1 MKNKQMLEEGKE
13 ALERTLLMM
22 KYDMKKTLT
31 ENVEVINEQANE
43 ISAGDLEDIVDD
55 AVDILD
61 RDVETSD
68 MQKLIDLM
76 KTESLIILA
85 NILHS
90 TFKIEIRQA
99 LGHTLRDRNTWLP
112 IQILLSQR
120 IIKSTSKNF
129 TKARSFMNWFHRC
142 IQFSSHN

>member
-1 MKNKQMLEEGKE
+1 MKNKKILEEGKE
-13 ALERTLLMM
+13 ALNRTLLMM
-22 KYDMKKTLT
+22 NYDMKKTLT

-76 KTESLIILA
+76 KT
-85 NILHS
+85 NI
-90 TFKIEIRQA
+90 F
-99 LGHTLRDRNTWLP
+99 G
-112 IQILLSQR
+112 
-120 IIKSTSKNF
+120 KNF
-129 TKARSFMNWFHRC
+129 KK
-142 IQFSSHN
+142 

>member
-1 MKNKQMLEEGKE
+1 MLAHQAALYVISAEGSQGISN
-13 ALERTLLMM
+13 RQRIWQTSS
-22 KYDMKKTLT
+22 KKTLT

-76 KTESLIILA
+76 KT
-85 NILHS
+85 NI
-90 TFKIEIRQA
+90 F
-99 LGHTLRDRNTWLP
+99 G
-112 IQILLSQR
+112 
-120 IIKSTSKNF
+120 KNF
-129 TKARSFMNWFHRC
+129 KGKCAYDKFLAYYKNNESNK
-142 IQFSSHN
+142 QKNN